1 MIELN
6 CIVIFITFMGIT
18 GYINTYHKKDSK
30 LKITHELSKH
40 GQLSKMIKAY

>member
-6 CIVIFITFMGIT
+6 CIIIFISCLGFT
-18 GYINTYHKKDSK
+18 GYLNTYYKKKYDH
-30 LKITHELSKH
+30 KITNSLKKH